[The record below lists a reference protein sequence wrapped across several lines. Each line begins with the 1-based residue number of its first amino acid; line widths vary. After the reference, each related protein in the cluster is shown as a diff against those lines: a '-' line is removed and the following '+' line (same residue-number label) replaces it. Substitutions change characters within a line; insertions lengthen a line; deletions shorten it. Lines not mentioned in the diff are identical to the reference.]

1 MKDLNYKDFLQA
13 RQKIEK
19 INDQIEKLL
28 EKRFVQS
35 NIIGMYK
42 MQNNIPIED
51 NAREN
56 RLKAKIAHDV
66 YYNYIKNIQNKIF
79 EQSKLQQTRLKY
91 PSVIFIGM
99 PGSGKSA
106 FGKQISK
113 ELKLPFVDIDETI
126 VAREGMWEN
135 EIFEK
140 YGEKYFRNKENKVVN
155 DLTRGFIIASGG
167 GTILDPKNLEKFREI
182 GKIIYIKRDVNNLL
196 TVDMKNRPLIN
207 SSEDLI
213 KLYNERNKIYE
224 EAADFIIINNLPFNK
239 VKMEIKNIIEKI
251 MK

>member
-42 MQNNIPIED
+42 LQNNLPIED
-51 NAREN
+51 KAREN
-56 RLKAKIAHDV
+56 RLKASVAHDV
-66 YYNYIKNIQNKIF
+66 YYNYIREIQNKIF
-79 EQSKLQQTRLKY
+79 QQSKLQQSRLKM
-91 PSVIFIGM
+91 PSIILIGM
-99 PGSGKSA
+99 PGCGKTA

-113 ELKLPFVDIDETI
+113 EMKLPFVDIDEAI

-140 YGEKYFRNKENKVVN
+140 YGEKYFRNKEKKVVN
-155 DLTRGFIIASGG
+155 NLTKGFIIASGG
-167 GTILDPKNLEKFREI
+167 GTVLDPENLEKLKEI
-182 GKIIYIKRDVNNLL
+182 GKIIYLKRDIDSLL
-196 TVDMKNRPLIN
+196 TVDMKNRPLVN
-207 SSEDLI
+207 SSEDLV
-213 KLYNERNKIYE
+213 KLYNERNEIYE
-224 EAADFIIINNLPFNK
+224 NIADYVVENNMPFNK
-239 VKMEIKNIIEKI
+239 VKYEIKGIIFSN